1 MKVGQKILIE
11 DSIIGVVHEID
22 PITGNATKA
31 KVGDKIIDITGK
43 TIKVLTW
50 ILQILQLIKSF
61 IK

>member
-22 PITGNATKA
+22 PITGNPTKA

-43 TIKVLTW
+43 AIKVLTW
-50 ILQILQLIKSF
+50 ILQLVKLIKSF